1 MKNNQKGITLVAL
14 VITIIVLLILAGVT
28 LAALSGEN
36 GILVRGRESKYATN
50 IATAKELVLLGINE
64 CITDYYAEKYVE
76 NSQNL
81 ITDGSTIADY
91 IAEHLKDTQAKDVVA
106 NVTETKITT
115 NVTDIEGTTLEATMA
130 TDGKITGWTGD
141 VASDAE

>member
-64 CITDYYAEKYVE
+64 CITDYYADKYVAD
-76 NSQNL
+76 SSNL

-91 IAEHLKDTQAKDVVA
+91 IAANLKSTQAGDVVA

-115 NVTDIEGTTLEATMA
+115 NVTDATGATLTATIDTDGSITQWTGEAT
-130 TDGKITGWTGD
+130 TD
-141 VASDAE
+141 